1 MADVDDLLETFLPR
15 LVNAERA
22 LRDGDPLARPGIW
35 SHVAPVTFFGAA
47 VSRSGWD
54 DIAPA
59 FQALAGQFG
68 DCRSFDY
75 EVIAAG
81 ASGDLAYVVGL
92 EHTTTAV
99 AGGEPES
106 YSLRVTTI
114 LRRERGEWKVV
125 HRHGDPD
132 PDSASA
138 RELVVRMQ
146 QKLS

>member
-1 MADVDDLLETFLPR
+1 MADVDDLLATFLPR

-22 LRDGDPLARPGIW
+22 LRNGDPFARSAIW

-59 FQALAGQFG
+59 FEALAGQFG

-81 ASGDLAYVVGL
+81 ASGDLAYLVGY
-92 EHTTTAV
+92 EHTTTGV
-99 AGGEPES
+99 AGGQPVS

-114 LRRERGEWKVV
+114 LRREQGEWKVV
-125 HRHGDPD
+125 HRHGDPE

-138 RELVVRMQ
+138 REQVMRMQ
-146 QKLS
+146 QRLS